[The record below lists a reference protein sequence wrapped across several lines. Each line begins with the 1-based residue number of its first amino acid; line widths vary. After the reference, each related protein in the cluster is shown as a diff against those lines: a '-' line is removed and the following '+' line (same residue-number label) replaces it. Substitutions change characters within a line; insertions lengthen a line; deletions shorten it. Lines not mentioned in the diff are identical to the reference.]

1 MLQMGITLIYGS
13 DNLIITQF
21 LGPEAVT
28 QYAIPYQM
36 FGLSLAVFNILIAPL
51 WPAYGEAIARG
62 DIAWV
67 QKALKRSLKII
78 LLSAGLVSLFL
89 VIFGNQ
95 LLNIWVGPKVSPALS
110 LNLGLAV
117 WMILLTFGGT
127 LTILLNAANIFRF
140 QIIFVTLTLLFSLIL
155 KCLFIQYFKLPGV
168 IWGTILAYVV
178 FLLIPYSVFVKKTF
192 YTELTGTQDYNQWN
206 S

>member
-1 MLQMGITLIYGS
+1 MGVALIYGS

-36 FGLSLAVFNILIAPL
+36 FGLSLAVFNIVIAPL

-67 QKALKRSLKII
+67 QKALKRSLKTI
-78 LLSAGLVSLFL
+78 LLSTGVVSVSL

-95 LLNIWVGPKVSPALS
+95 LLNIWVGPKVSPSLL
-110 LNLGLAV
+110 LNLGLGF
-117 WMILLTFGGT
+117 WMILLTFGST
-127 LTILLNAANIFRF
+127 MSILLNAANIFRF
-140 QIIFVTLTLLFSLIL
+140 QIIFMSLTVVSSLIL
-155 KCLFIQYFKLPGV
+155 KCLFIYYFNLSGHDMGNNNSIYDIFYHT
-168 IWGTILAYVV
+168 IWYIY
-178 FLLIPYSVFVKKTF
+178 P
-192 YTELTGTQDYNQWN
+192 
-206 S
+206 